1 MNYVNVLFYDISFN
15 FLILRYL
22 ANKDPY
28 DKYSLSIGTYVKTAG
43 IFSLGGLESDSARQ

>member
-28 DKYSLSIGTYVKTAG
+28 DKYSLSIGMLKQQV
-43 IFSLGGLESDSARQ
+43 FSLLAG